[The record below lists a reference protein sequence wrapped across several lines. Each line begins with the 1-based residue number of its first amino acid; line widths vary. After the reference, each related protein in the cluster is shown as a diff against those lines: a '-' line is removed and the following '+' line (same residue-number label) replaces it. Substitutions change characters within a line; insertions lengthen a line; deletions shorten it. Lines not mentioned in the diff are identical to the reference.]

1 MSDRP
6 DYYTVL
12 GVEPSA
18 SQEDIKRA
26 YRSLARQ
33 WHPDVNQDNPEAE
46 DRFKL
51 VTEAYQTLSDPQ
63 RRASYDHGGASS
75 SGFPFGQ
82 SGGMGDLFDLVDV
95 MFGGLTGRRGGR
107 GQWAEARGRDLQSE
121 IVITLLD
128 VLHGATREVTYER
141 IVPCHECSGSGSAPG
156 SQAQKCATCDGHGQV
171 RYVQNSLFGQVST
184 VTECPTCHG
193 RGQVITDPCK
203 KCGGAGQVREEQKVE
218 AEVPPG
224 IEDGS
229 MLRVEGY
236 GDFASGGQGR
246 PGDLILF
253 VRVKP
258 DPRFRRDGPELHAD
272 LPMNAAQAALGA
284 ELEFEGL
291 EDTVHV
297 KVDAGTQPGAEIVVH
312 GAGLPKHGSKRR
324 GSLHLRA
331 KVHVPPAK
339 SKRERELLHELEELW
354 HKREK

>member
-1 MSDRP
+1 
-6 DYYTVL
+6 
-12 GVEPSA
+12 
-18 SQEDIKRA
+18 
-26 YRSLARQ
+26 
-33 WHPDVNQDNPEAE
+33 
-46 DRFKL
+46 
-51 VTEAYQTLSDPQ
+51 
-63 RRASYDHGGASS
+63 
-75 SGFPFGQ
+75 
-82 SGGMGDLFDLVDV
+82 MGDLFDLVDV